1 MPTAIFL
8 SRVSAASAFCSA
20 ICEPE
25 FQVPASIS
33 KLDIVQSCQVKFQSI
48 VAAFQES
55 SDPVKPGNAF
65 DLQRST
71 SEFESLCSELNVPP
85 PHCASCYNHVL
96 IVFFLAGS
104 FAQRVAGCISN
115 RLVYAATQQLT
126 MTCLARR
133 PSLFK
138 SINHRDRMPAIPA
151 SHCTMSYV
159 PWQLSFG
166 CFMR

>member
-1 MPTAIFL
+1 MDDWYEEDGQSDGFASAEARSLRARFYNIGYRQGQVAPSDSAQVAFQQQFMPTAIFL

-71 SEFESLCSELNVPP
+71 SEFESLCSELNEALPKE
-85 PHCASCYNHVL
+85 L
-96 IVFFLAGS
+96 
-104 FAQRVAGCISN
+104 QVAFQTA
-115 RLVYAATQQLT
+115 LFTQP
-126 MTCLARR
+126 RSSSR
-133 PSLFK
+133 
-138 SINHRDRMPAIPA
+138 
-151 SHCTMSYV
+151 
-159 PWQLSFG
+159 
-166 CFMR
+166 